1 MLEIIMT
8 AFVNAIV
15 AIVIFLVF
23 IVIAGNIALVIY
35 AIS

>member
-1 MLEIIMT
+1 MT

-35 AIS
+35 EIS